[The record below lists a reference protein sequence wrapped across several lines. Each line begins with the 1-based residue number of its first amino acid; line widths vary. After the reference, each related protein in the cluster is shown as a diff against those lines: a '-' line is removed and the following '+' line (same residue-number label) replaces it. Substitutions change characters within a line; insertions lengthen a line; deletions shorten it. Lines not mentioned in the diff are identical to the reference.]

1 MPRMVPGIAS
11 SEDAKMIGITPDMFT
26 FTGMKVDWPP
36 YILRPITRLA
46 YCTGIRRSA
55 LVIMMIAT
63 ISTRKSAIIKTT
75 ETMLEKLYS
84 FRRIY
89 RPLRSKNF
97 MWNSSSSPRMSLLK
111 AG

>member
-1 MPRMVPGIAS
+1 
-11 SEDAKMIGITPDMFT
+11 MFT

-36 YILRPITRLA
+36 YILRPTTRLA

-89 RPLRSKNF
+89 RPNPTTAEGPRETMPEKRMSEMPF
-97 MWNSSSSPRMSLLK
+97 PIPFSSIRSPR
-111 AG
+111 